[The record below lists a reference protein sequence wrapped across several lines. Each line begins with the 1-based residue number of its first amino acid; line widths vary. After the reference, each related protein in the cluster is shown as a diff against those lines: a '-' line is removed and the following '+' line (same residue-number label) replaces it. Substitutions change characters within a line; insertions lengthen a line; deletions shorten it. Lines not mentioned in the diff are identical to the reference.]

1 MSKVYV
7 TKEKLDT
14 LASIVGGKSG
24 YEVPLTLDEMITAAD
39 EIETE
44 PSLQKKVETI
54 TPSATAQTASVT
66 ADEGYYGLEEV
77 KVKVNA
83 MPQGKVTAPST
94 ISGTGA
100 SVTVGSNKLTFTKSV
115 SVTPVVDIQGYVES
129 GTAKNVSVSLEANV
143 STRNSDSLT
152 ASGATVTAPSGYYG
166 SYASKTIASGTAG
179 TPTASKGAVSNH
191 SVDVTPSVTNTTGYI
206 TGSTKTGTPV
216 TVTASELVSGTKSI
230 TANDTGIDVTE
241 YQYVDVSVSGGSPT
255 LQTKTKSYTPTES
268 AQTETIT
275 ADVGYDG
282 LQEVDVTV
290 GAISPTYIGSGVT
303 QRDSTDLSA
312 SGATVSVPS
321 GYYASNASKSVS
333 SGTEGTPTATKG
345 TVSSNSISVT
355 PSVTNSAGYISGGTH
370 NGTAVTVYASEL
382 VSGTKSITSSGTID
396 VANYANASV
405 AAGSAKSPTTITG
418 TGSGV
423 SHDGT
428 TVTFQ
433 KTLSVTPTVTA
444 GYVSS
449 GTATNT
455 SVTLSAT
462 DANFLASNI
471 KNGVSIFGLTG
482 SYSGGGGGVTG
493 VAKGTLTVP
502 SNVNTSTN
510 TKITDTATIGF
521 TPKAFLFY
529 RSDRSATSNHI
540 NAASFITLGSSY
552 YIGTR
557 TRYSSNALS
566 TSGNTTDWTTQS
578 SGYLYFNSNNV
589 YFRSSSSYILA
600 AGTWYWVAI
609 E

>member
-24 YEVPLTLDEMITAAD
+24 NEVPLTLDEMISAAD

-44 PSLQKKVETI
+44 PSLQKKMETI
-54 TPSATAQTASVT
+54 TPSATAQTVSVT

-83 MPQGKVTAPST
+83 MPQGTVTAPST
-94 ISGTGA
+94 ISGTNA
-100 SVTVGSNKLTFTKSV
+100 SVSAGSNTLSFSKNI
-115 SVTPVVDIQGYVES
+115 SVTPVVTQSGYVSS
-129 GTAKNVSVSLEANV
+129 GTARTASVSLTANITTKAATTYNPQ
-143 STRNSDSLT
+143 STDRTISTGTYLRGTQTIKGAKLQTKT
-152 ASGATVTAPSGYYG
+152 ATINGDVTPDDGYYG
-166 SYASKTIASGTAG
+166 LDKVTVN
-179 TPTASKGAVSNH
+179 VS
-191 SVDVTPSVTNTTGYI
+191 
-206 TGSTKTGTPV
+206 GST
-216 TVTASELVSGTKSI
+216 
-230 TANDTGIDVTE
+230 
-241 YQYVDVSVSGGSPT
+241 PT
-255 LQTKTKSYTPTES
+255 LQTKTKSYTPSET
-268 AQTETIT
+268 AQSETIT

-282 LQEVDVTV
+282 LDEVDVSV
-290 GAISPTYIGSGVT
+290 GAISSTYVGTGVT
-303 QRDSTDLSA
+303 RRDSTDLSV

-321 GYYASNASKSVS
+321 GYYQSNATKTVS

-370 NGTAVTVYASEL
+370 NGTAVTVSASEL
-382 VSGTKSITSSGTID
+382 VSGTKTITSAGTSD

-405 AAGSAKSPTTITG
+405 AAGSATSPITITG

-423 SHDGT
+423 TNSGT
-428 TVTFQ
+428 TITLQ
-433 KTLSVTPTVTA
+433 KTLSVTPVVSA

-471 KNGVSIFGLTG
+471 KSGVPLFGLTG
-482 SYSGGGGGVTG
+482 SYSGGGGVTG
-493 VAKGTLTVP
+493 VAKGTLTVATA
-502 SNVNTSTN
+502 VNTSTN
-510 TKITDTATIGF
+510 TKITDVNTIGF

-529 RSDRSATSNHI
+529 RSDRSATANHI
-540 NAASFITLGSSY
+540 NQASFVTLGSSY
-552 YIGTR
+552 YVRSR
-557 TRYSSNALS
+557 TRYYNNALTTNGDTNNW
-566 TSGNTTDWTTQS
+566 TSQN

-600 AGTWYWVAI
+600 SGTWYWVAI

>member
-24 YEVPLTLDEMITAAD
+24 NEVPLTLDEMISAAD

-44 PSLQKKVETI
+44 PSLQKKTATY

-77 KVKVNA
+77 KVKINA
-83 MPQGKVTAPST
+83 MPQGTVTAPST
-94 ISGTGA
+94 ISGTNA
-100 SVTVGSNKLTFTKSV
+100 SVSAGSNTLSFSKNV
-115 SVTPVVDIQGYVES
+115 SVTPVVTQSGYVSS
-129 GTAKNVSVSLEANV
+129 GTARTASVSLTANITTKAATTYNPQ
-143 STRNSDSLT
+143 STDRTISTGTYLRGTQTIKGAKLQTKT
-152 ASGATVTAPSGYYG
+152 ATINGDVTPDDGYYG
-166 SYASKTIASGTAG
+166 LDK
-179 TPTASKGAVSNH
+179 
-191 SVDVTPSVTNTTGYI
+191 
-206 TGSTKTGTPV
+206 V
-216 TVTASELVSGTKSI
+216 TVNVSGS
-230 TANDTGIDVTE
+230 
-241 YQYVDVSVSGGSPT
+241 SPT

-282 LQEVDVTV
+282 LEEVDITV

-370 NGTAVTVYASEL
+370 NGTAVTVSASEL
-382 VSGTKSITSSGTID
+382 VSGTKTIASSGTID

-444 GYVSS
+444 GYVAS

-455 SVTLSAT
+455 SITLSAT

-471 KNGVSIFGLTG
+471 KNGVSLFGLTG

-493 VAKGTLTVP
+493 VAKGTLTVATA
-502 SNVNTSTN
+502 VNTSTN
-510 TKITDTATIGF
+510 TKITDVSTIGF

-529 RSDRSATSNHI
+529 RSDRITTANYM
-540 NAASFITLGSSY
+540 NQASFVTLGSSY
-552 YIGTR
+552 YVRSR
-557 TRYSSNALS
+557 TRYYNNALTTNGDANNW
-566 TSGNTTDWTTQS
+566 TSQN

-600 AGTWYWVAI
+600 NGTWY
-609 E
+609 